1 MYQLSAWQ
9 VVLLVIVLMATG
21 GLLMTYG
28 RARLAPQPGVQPA
41 PQSSQPAPETV
52 RLLKGDDDA
61 VYQFTTMPDGSG
73 LLRHIPTWADLVAL
87 GYAEASITVVDER
100 ELARYTL
107 GPPLTT
113 ATAATPTQAELDPRN
128 SVVAFTSD
136 PSRTTLWLGTR
147 FAGLFACPHP
157 GVAALT
163 VQALTTLDLAACQH
177 FTTFNSALL
186 DHAIQALLSDRD
198 GTLWL
203 GSRSGV
209 VQIDGATWHSTP
221 LAPGATPQG
230 ALALLQAPDGTIWVG
245 GDGYVAWREEAEHW
259 RVHTA
264 IDQPL
269 LQDRFTTLTV
279 DERGVLWFG
288 GERGRLSFD
297 GVTWR
302 AYPLSST
309 TAVDFALEP
318 TPPANLPS
326 PPLAFP
332 DPQHAYNAWLQQW
345 PRPAADNGRC
355 LHFVQSSWLDV
366 ATAQRHIDQLRQ
378 LDARWTVVPYANH
391 FQLRRLAPRF
401 AAAGIMVIWRPFIRP
416 YEQYDWWAEDVA
428 YLRAWGIPPYLQLY
442 NEPTLRQEWDNPDQP
457 VDPPID
463 HDLYLANL
471 VAASQEVYH
480 AGGYI
485 GLQSIDLAELRAT
498 LQGLRAAGVMQLF
511 DRLFFVPHPY
521 GLNHPPAYMEDENG
535 VLGFLPFA
543 QVFAEEIGFVP
554 MMIAGEGGWRPG
566 EAQDQRY
573 PAITAEQHRDY
584 HVESF
589 QWFRTGKLSN
599 GAPLPDYLFA
609 FCPWLLADPHD
620 PAAWF
625 DTSAGNR
632 DQTIRAIQALSPFV
646 RRFSWTSE

>member
-1 MYQLSAWQ
+1 MIHRLFRRGL
-9 VVLLVIVLMATG
+9 LLVGMVLVISSGLIVMRRQ
-21 GLLMTYG
+21 MPD
-28 RARLAPQPGVQPA
+28 APPVEP
-41 PQSSQPAPETV
+41 PTV
-52 RLLKGDDDA
+52 RLLKGDGDA
-61 VYQFTTMPDGSG
+61 VYQITAEG

-87 GYAEASITVVDER
+87 GLESENITVVEPAQ
-100 ELARYTL
+100 LARYEL
-107 GPPLTT
+107 GPPLTA
-113 ATAATPTQAELDPRN
+113 ATAATPTAAERDPRN
-128 SVVAFTSD
+128 SVVGIVQDQTD
-136 PSRTTLWLGTR
+136 RQLWLGTR
-147 FAGLFACPHP
+147 FAGLFACPWQ
-157 GVAALT
+157 AAT
-163 VQALTTLDLAACQH
+163 AFTAQALTTVDLDACQH

-186 DHAIQALLSDRD
+186 DNAIQALLLDRE
-198 GTLWL
+198 GALWV

-209 VQIDGATWHSTP
+209 VQIAGGQWHSTP
-221 LAPGATPQG
+221 LATGATTTG
-230 ALALLQAPDGTIWVG
+230 ALALLQAQDGTIWVG
-245 GDGYVAWREEAEHW
+245 GDGYVAWRESPDHW

-269 LQDRFTTLTV
+269 LQDRFAGLTE
-279 DERGVLWFG
+279 DASRVLWFD
-288 GERGRLSFD
+288 GERGRISFD

-302 AYPLSST
+302 AYPSAQT
-309 TAVDFALEP
+309 TAVDFVLEP
-318 TPPANLPS
+318 TPPTDVMA

-332 DPQHAYNAWLQQW
+332 DPRRDYTGWLQQW

-366 ATAQRHIDQLRQ
+366 TTAQRHIDQLRQ

-416 YEQYDWWAEDVA
+416 YEEYKWWAEDIA
-428 YLRAWGIPPYLQLY
+428 YLRAWGIPPYMQLY
-442 NEPTLRQEWDNPDQP
+442 NEPTLAQEWDDPDQP

-463 HDLYLANL
+463 HARYLANL
-471 VAASQEVYH
+471 VAAIQEVYA
-480 AGGYI
+480 AGGYV

-498 LQGLRAAGVMQLF
+498 LQGLRTAGVTGIF

-521 GLNHPPAYMEDENG
+521 GLNHPPAYAEDESG

-566 EAQDQRY
+566 EAQDARY

-584 HVESF
+584 HVATF

-599 GAPLPDYLFA
+599 GAALPDYLFA

-625 DTSAGNR
+625 ESAAGNR
-632 DQTIRAIQALSPFV
+632 EQTIAAVQALSPFV
-646 RRFSWTSE
+646 RHFSWMNE

>member
-1 MYQLSAWQ
+1 M
-9 VVLLVIVLMATG
+9 LLIVTG

-28 RARLAPQPGVQPA
+28 RTRRRAPQPGVQQPPPA
-41 PQSSQPAPETV
+41 TQAAPETV
-52 RLLKGDDDA
+52 RLLKGADEA
-61 VYQFTTMPDGSG
+61 VYQFTTAADGSA

-87 GYAEASITVVDER
+87 GYEGASITVVEPSK
-100 ELARYTL
+100 LARYTL

-113 ATAATPTQAELDPRN
+113 ATAATPTTAELDPRN

-136 PSRTTLWLGTR
+136 PSRATLWLGTR
-147 FAGLFACPHP
+147 FAGLFACPWQ
-157 GVAALT
+157 AATALT
-163 VQALTTLDLAACQH
+163 AQALTTLDLTACQQ

-186 DHAIQALLSDRD
+186 DNAIQALLLDNE
-198 GTLWL
+198 GALWI

-209 VQIDGATWHSTP
+209 VQIEGATWRSTP
-221 LAPGATPQG
+221 LATGATTTG
-230 ALALLQAPDGTIWVG
+230 ALALLQAQDGTIWVG
-245 GDGYVAWREEAEHW
+245 GDGYIAWREGAESW

-269 LQDRFTTLTV
+269 LQDRFATLIE
-279 DERGVLWFG
+279 DESGVLWFD
-288 GERGRLSFD
+288 GEQGRLRVD

-302 AYPLSST
+302 AYPRT
-309 TAVDFALEP
+309 APTAVDFVLEP
-318 TPPANLPS
+318 TPPTDVMA

-332 DPQHAYNAWLQQW
+332 DPRREYNAWLQQW

-355 LHFVQSSWLDV
+355 LHFVQSSWLEV
-366 ATAQRHIDQLRQ
+366 TTAQRHIDQLRQ

-416 YEQYDWWAEDVA
+416 YERYEWWAEDIA

-442 NEPTLRQEWDNPDQP
+442 NEPTLAQEWDDPDQP

-463 HDLYLANL
+463 HEQYLTNL
-471 VAASQEVYH
+471 AAAIQEVYT
-480 AGGYI
+480 AGGYV
-485 GLQSIDLAELRAT
+485 GLQSIDLTELRAT
-498 LQGLRAAGVMQLF
+498 LQGLRAAGVTGMF

-521 GLNHPPAYMEDENG
+521 GLNHPPGYDEDESG

-566 EAQDQRY
+566 EAQDVRY
-573 PAITAEQHRDY
+573 PAITEAQHRDY
-584 HVESF
+584 HIETF

-599 GAPLPDYLFA
+599 GATLPDYLFA

-625 DTSAGNR
+625 ESAAGHR
-632 DQTIRAIQALSPFV
+632 EQTIAGVKALSPFV
-646 RRFSWTSE
+646 RRFSWTHGND